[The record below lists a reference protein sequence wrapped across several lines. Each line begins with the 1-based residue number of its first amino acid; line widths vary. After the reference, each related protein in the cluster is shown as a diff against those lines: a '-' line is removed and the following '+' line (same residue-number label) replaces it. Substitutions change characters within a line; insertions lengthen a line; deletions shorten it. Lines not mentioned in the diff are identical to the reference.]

1 MARHADDGTRGAPDS
16 LARRRYPALF
26 PEGSLVQTLL
36 VLAVCL
42 AVFGVIA
49 VVRKLHVSQV
59 PDHLS
64 PQVLMRINAD
74 YSELPQ

>member
-1 MARHADDGTRGAPDS
+1 MTVHKPRRIHWRSADT
-16 LARRRYPALF
+16 PAQC

-36 VLAVCL
+36 VLAVGL

-49 VVRKLHVSQV
+49 FARKLHASQV
-59 PDHLS
+59 PDRLS
-64 PQVLMRINAD
+64 PDVLMRINTE

>member
-1 MARHADDGTRGAPDS
+1 M
-16 LARRRYPALF
+16 
-26 PEGSLVQTLL
+26 VQTLL
-36 VLAVCL
+36 VLSVGL

-49 VVRKLHVSQV
+49 FARKLHASHV

-64 PQVLMRINAD
+64 PQVLTRINTE